1 MLGAVA
7 GALRFL
13 WTATS
18 GSRLRP
24 WRSEYL
30 RWRVETYSGKPA
42 ATLRPSDFL
51 KMFLAE
57 PRQMLRFFRWSA
69 RLQALANGKKA

>member
-1 MLGAVA
+1 MGSAIGGAA
-7 GALRFL
+7 RFL

-42 ATLRPSDFL
+42 ATLRPFDFV
-51 KMFLAE
+51 KMFMAE
-57 PRQMLRFFRWSA
+57 PRQMLRFFRWSG
-69 RLQALANGKKA
+69 RLHALADGKRA